1 MPEWIFK
8 LRRHGKWAIQRK
20 RKSTAVLIPS
30 SKPHVS
36 SENVPIFDP
45 DKAQLCLLLLFV
57 RYRCFPLLDTP
68 NVRRMDVGFIANFF
82 LVAKIRRFGRNRFD
96 LHWPPG
102 QFYWR
107 YRKRVKVH

>member
-1 MPEWIFK
+1 
-8 LRRHGKWAIQRK
+8 
-20 RKSTAVLIPS
+20 
-30 SKPHVS
+30 
-36 SENVPIFDP
+36 
-45 DKAQLCLLLLFV
+45 
-57 RYRCFPLLDTP
+57 
-68 NVRRMDVGFIANFF
+68 MDVGFIANFF